1 MPGKAMKAMTMKT
14 VKKPLKNGSG
24 KKITNVEKAAAS
36 FAKAAKKSTSLPKF
50 LRDRDKRKNQPQTAK
65 GLVRLKAEK
74 VSMEDPK
81 LLAFR
86 NLAGWWSPDGW
97 SRECQRRSSLGY
109 TLKFRNSWWVR
120 KGQSC
125 TVDSKN
131 RLKWKKDVHEVM
143 NCGGVRWGYYAA
155 Q

>member
-1 MPGKAMKAMTMKT
+1 MPGSKATTAMKAMTMKK
-14 VKKPLKNGSG
+14 VKKP
-24 KKITNVEKAAAS
+24 KKSDAEKAAAA
-36 FAKAAKKSTSLPKF
+36 FAKKAMKSTTLPKF
-50 LRDRDKRKNQPQTAK
+50 LRGRDKRTNQPQTAK

-74 VSMEDPK
+74 VSQSDPR

-86 NLAGWWSPDGW
+86 NLGGWWSRDGW
-97 SRECQRRSSLGY
+97 ARECQRRSSLGY

-131 RLKWKKDVHEVM
+131 RLKWKKEVHEVM
-143 NCGGVRWGYYAA
+143 NCDGVRWGYYAA

>member
-1 MPGKAMKAMTMKT
+1 MKT
-14 VKKPLKNGSG
+14 VKKPMKSCSRTT
-24 KKITNVEKAAAS
+24 KKVTKDVEKVAAA
-36 FAKAAKKSTSLPKF
+36 FAKSVMKSTSLPKF
-50 LRDRDKRKNQPQTAK
+50 LRDRDKRKHLPQTAK

-97 SRECQRRSSLGY
+97 ARECDRRSGLGY
-109 TLKFRNSWWVR
+109 ALKFRNSWWVR

-131 RLKWKKDVHEVM
+131 RLKWKKEVHEVM
-143 NCGGVRWGYYAA
+143 NCMGVRWGYYAA
-155 Q
+155 